1 MNSRDKLTMT
11 VSKEAFRNWYEDR
24 MRSRKLFPKVKDG
37 QFRVIL
43 HVGIFYNYE
52 IFIYEIHLKYEGLR
66 IEK

>member
-1 MNSRDKLTMT
+1 MNWDIPGRDKLTMI

-43 HVGIFYNYE
+43 HVGIFK
-52 IFIYEIHLKYEGLR
+52 ITQLLFMKFI
-66 IEK
+66 